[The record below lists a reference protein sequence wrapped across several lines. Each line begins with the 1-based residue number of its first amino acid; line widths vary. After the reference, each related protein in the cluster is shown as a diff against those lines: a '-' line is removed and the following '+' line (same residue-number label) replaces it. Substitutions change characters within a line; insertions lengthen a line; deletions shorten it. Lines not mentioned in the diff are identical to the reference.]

1 MTATCDGRSVLSEIG
16 RKYLQLQ
23 LIPDL
28 GPRRLRKLLDFFGS
42 VDAILEASGAQ
53 LARVDL
59 LPNKVAS
66 AIAAARNDDAV
77 EKEIATAAAHGARI
91 ISMQDEDYPELL
103 QHTADPPICL
113 YVRGSLKPT
122 DAVAVS
128 IVGTRRCS
136 HYGAEQAVRFGELLG
151 QAGFT
156 IVSGLAR
163 GVDGHAHRGAIRAGG
178 RTIAV
183 LGNGL
188 ASVYPAEHESL
199 ADEIVN
205 HGALISE
212 FPMAINPTPENFPRR
227 NRIIT
232 GLSLGVV
239 VVEAGKR
246 SGALIT
252 ARLAHDLNREVFA
265 VPGRVDYPETSAG
278 TNGLIRDGQAKL
290 ITCLEDILD
299 ELEVVGRIMGRDLA
313 EPSEG
318 APSTDADDSRP
329 LSEHER
335 TVLQTIRDG
344 AEDADDICAKAELVS
359 GTVTTALTSLQLKGS
374 VTRLPGNRFVIR
386 KSG

>member
-1 MTATCDGRSVLSEIG
+1 MLSEIG
-16 RKYLQLQ
+16 RKFLRLH
-23 LIPDL
+23 LIPDF
-28 GPRRLRKLLDFFGS
+28 GPRRLRRLLDFFGS

-53 LARVDL
+53 LAQVDQV
-59 LPNKVAS
+59 PNKVAS
-66 AIAAARNDDAV
+66 AIAGANDEAV
-77 EKEIATAAAHGARI
+77 DKEIETAAEYGARI
-91 ISMQDEDYPELL
+91 ISVEDDDYPKPLL
-103 QHTADPPICL
+103 QTADPPTCL
-113 YVRGSLKPT
+113 YVRGSLRPT

-136 HYGAEQAVRFGELLG
+136 HYGAEQAVRFGELLA

-163 GVDGHAHRGAIRAGG
+163 GVDGHAHRGAIQAGG

-188 ASVYPAEHESL
+188 ASVYPPEHESL
-199 ADEIVN
+199 AADIVN
-205 HGALISE
+205 SGALMSELPMTIS
-212 FPMAINPTPENFPRR
+212 PTRENFPRR

-313 EPSEG
+313 KPSEG
-318 APSTDADDSRP
+318 TSSTTADDSLP

-335 TVLQTIRDG
+335 TVLQAICDG
-344 AEDADDICAKAELVS
+344 AEDADDICAKAGLES
-359 GTVTTALTSLQLKGS
+359 GRVTTALTSLQLKGL
-374 VTRLPGNRFVIR
+374 VTRLPGNRFAKR
-386 KSG
+386 RSG

>member
-1 MTATCDGRSVLSEIG
+1 MKTTWEAEPVLSEIG
-16 RKYLQLQ
+16 RKYLRLH

-28 GPRRLRKLLDFFGS
+28 GPRRLRRLLDFFGS
-42 VDAILEASGAQ
+42 VDAILAASSARLAQ
-53 LARVDL
+53 VEKI
-59 LPNKVAS
+59 PNKVAS
-66 AIAAARNDDAV
+66 AIAGADDDAF
-77 EKEIATAAAHGARI
+77 EKEIEDAAAHGTRI
-91 ISMQDEDYPELL
+91 ICMQDEGYPDLL
-103 QHTADPPICL
+103 RHTADPPACL
-113 YVRGSLKPT
+113 YVRGSLRPT
-122 DAVAVS
+122 DAVAIS

-156 IVSGLAR
+156 VVSGLAR
-163 GVDGHAHRGAIRAGG
+163 GVDGHAHRGAIQAGG

-188 ASVYPAEHESL
+188 ASVYPPEHESL
-199 ADEIVN
+199 AEKIVN
-205 HGALISE
+205 SGALISE
-212 FPMAINPTPENFPRR
+212 FPMGISPTPENFPRR

-239 VVEAGKR
+239 VIEAGKR

-265 VPGRVDYPETSAG
+265 VPGRVDFPETSAG

-299 ELEVVGRIMGRDLA
+299 ELQIVGQIMGRHPA
-313 EPSEG
+313 EDSEG
-318 APSTDADDSRP
+318 APSTDVDEPRP
-329 LSEHER
+329 LSVHER

-344 AEDADDICAKAELVS
+344 AEDADDICAKAGLES
-359 GTVTTALTSLQLKGS
+359 GKVTTALTSLQLKGLI
-374 VTRLPGNRFVIR
+374 TRLPGHRFAAR

>member
-1 MTATCDGRSVLSEIG
+1 MLTEIG
-16 RKYLQLQ
+16 RKFLRLH
-23 LIPDL
+23 LIPDF
-28 GPRRLRKLLDFFGS
+28 GPRRLRRLLEFFGS

-53 LARVDL
+53 LAHVDQI
-59 LPNKVAS
+59 PHKVAS
-66 AIAAARNDDAV
+66 AIAGANDEAV
-77 EKEIATAAAHGARI
+77 DKEIEAAAAHGARI
-91 ISMQDEDYPELL
+91 ISVEDDDYPKPLL
-103 QHTADPPICL
+103 QTADPPTCL
-113 YVRGSLKPT
+113 YVRGSLQPT

-156 IVSGLAR
+156 VVSGLAR

-188 ASVYPAEHESL
+188 ASVYPPEHESL
-199 ADEIVN
+199 AEDIVN
-205 HGALISE
+205 SGALMSE
-212 FPMAINPTPENFPRR
+212 FPMTISPTRDNFPRR

-313 EPSEG
+313 KPGEG
-318 APSTDADDSRP
+318 TSSTTADDPLP
-329 LSEHER
+329 LSDPER
-335 TVLQTIRDG
+335 AVLQAICDG
-344 AEDADDICAKAELVS
+344 VEDADDICAKAGLES
-359 GTVTTALTSLQLKGS
+359 GRVTTALTSLQLKGI
-374 VTRLPGNRFVIR
+374 VTRLPGNRFAKR
-386 KSG
+386 RPG

>member
-1 MTATCDGRSVLSEIG
+1 MTATCDGGLVLSEIG
-16 RKYLQLQ
+16 RKFLRLH
-23 LIPDL
+23 LIPEL

-42 VDAILEASGAQ
+42 VDAILGASGAQ
-53 LARVDL
+53 LAGVDRF
-59 LPNKVAS
+59 PNKVAR
-66 AIAAARNDDAV
+66 AIAGAQNDDAID
-77 EKEIATAAAHGARI
+77 KEIEAAAAHGARI
-91 ISMQDEDYPELL
+91 ISMQDEDYPEPLR
-103 QHTADPPICL
+103 QMADPPICL
-113 YVRGSLKPT
+113 YLRGSLRPT
-122 DAVAVS
+122 DAVAIS

-156 IVSGLAR
+156 VVSGLAR
-163 GVDGHAHRGAIRAGG
+163 GVDGHAHRGALRAGG

-188 ASVYPAEHESL
+188 ASVYPPEHESL
-199 ADEIVN
+199 AEEIVN
-205 HGALISE
+205 NGALMSE
-212 FPMAINPTPENFPRR
+212 FHMTISPTPENFPRR

-265 VPGRVDYPETSAG
+265 VPGRVDHPETSAG

-299 ELEVVGRIMGRDLA
+299 ELEGVGRVMGRDLA
-313 EPSEG
+313 EPAKG
-318 APSTDADDSRP
+318 ASSTAANDSPP
-329 LSEHER
+329 LSAHER

-344 AEDADDICAKAELVS
+344 AEDADDICARVGLES
-359 GTVTTALTSLQLKGS
+359 GTVTTALTSLQLKGL
-374 VTRLPGNRFVIR
+374 VTRLPGNRFALR
-386 KSG
+386 RSG